1 MHSGTKPNGRGTEPL
16 RLAFAHD
23 WDLSPREA
31 KELQERLRHC
41 VRLEDDLP
49 ARIETVAGV
58 DVGFED
64 QGKVTRAA
72 VAVLGFPHL
81 ELVDHAIVQQPT
93 RFPYVPG
100 LLSFREVPALLEAL
114 GRLSILP
121 QIIFVDGHGY
131 AHPRRFG
138 IACHLGVL
146 TNLPSIGV
154 GKTRLIGCH
163 EDPPQ
168 ERGAWTP
175 LKDKFVGND
184 KIAWSDFG
192 QQSWPHRGEPQ
203 GRGEQLGPRSG
214 PQRGEPQGGDEQ
226 KEETIG
232 AVLRT
237 RAGVKPV
244 YVSVGHRMSL
254 TTAVTWVMRVTG
266 RFRLPETI
274 RQAHRLASG

>member
-1 MHSGTKPNGRGTEPL
+1 MDSGTKPNGRDTESL
-16 RLAFAHD
+16 RLAFVHD
-23 WDLSPREA
+23 WDLTPREA
-31 KELQERLRHC
+31 RELQQRLRHR

-49 ARIETVAGV
+49 ARIETVGGV

-64 QGKVTRAA
+64 QGNLSRAA

-81 ELVDHAIVQQPT
+81 ELIDHAIVRKPT

-114 GRLSILP
+114 DRLSSLP
-121 QIIFVDGHGY
+121 QILFVDGHGY

-146 TNLPSIGV
+146 TDLPSIGV

-175 LKDKFVGND
+175 LTDRFVGND
-184 KIAWSDFG
+184 L
-192 QQSWPHRGEPQ
+192 
-203 GRGEQLGPRSG
+203 GRTESG
-214 PQRGEPQGGDEQ
+214 PEDEPQGGGEP
-226 KEETIG
+226 KKETIG

-254 TTAVTWVMRVTG
+254 TTAVIWVMRVTG
-266 RFRLPETI
+266 RFRLPEPI

>member
-1 MHSGTKPNGRGTEPL
+1 L
-16 RLAFAHD
+16 RLAFTHD
-23 WDLSPREA
+23 WDLTPGEA
-31 KELQERLRHC
+31 RELQERLRYC

-81 ELVDHAIVQQPT
+81 ELVDQAIVRRPT

-114 GRLSILP
+114 DHLSILP
-121 QIIFVDGHGY
+121 QILFVDGHGY

-154 GKTRLIGCH
+154 GKTRLIGYY

-175 LKDKFVGND
+175 LKDKCVGND
-184 KIAWSDFG
+184 KIAGNNFG
-192 QQSWPHRGEPQ
+192 QQSWPPSPSPQTPMLPGNPARNPADGRWPNPFARVADGSQREEERGKP
-203 GRGEQLGPRSG
+203 
-214 PQRGEPQGGDEQ
+214 

-232 AVLRT
+232 VVLRT

-254 TTAVTWVMRVTG
+254 TTAVAWVMCVTG

>member
-1 MHSGTKPNGRGTEPL
+1 MQLTFVHG
-16 RLAFAHD
+16 
-23 WDLSPREA
+23 WDLTPGEA
-31 KELQERLRHC
+31 KKLQERLRHR

-49 ARIETVAGV
+49 AWIETVAGV

-64 QGKVTRAA
+64 QGNVTRAA
-72 VAVLGFPHL
+72 VAVLGLPRL
-81 ELVDHAIVQQPT
+81 QLVDYAIVRQPT

-121 QIIFVDGHGY
+121 QILFVDGHGY

-175 LKDKFVGND
+175 LKDKFVGN
-184 KIAWSDFG
+184 
-192 QQSWPHRGEPQ
+192 E
-203 GRGEQLGPRSG
+203 LGPWSG
-214 PQRGEPQGGDEQ
+214 FRRGEPQGGDEQ

-237 RAGVKPV
+237 RVGVKPV
-244 YVSVGHRMSL
+244 YVSVGHRVSL
-254 TTAVTWVMRVTG
+254 ITAVTWVMRVTG